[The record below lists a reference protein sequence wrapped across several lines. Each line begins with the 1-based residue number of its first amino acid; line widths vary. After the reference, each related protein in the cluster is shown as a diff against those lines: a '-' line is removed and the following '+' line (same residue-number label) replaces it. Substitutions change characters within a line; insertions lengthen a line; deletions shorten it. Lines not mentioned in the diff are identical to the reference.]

1 MKRKIIILYAIFF
14 SFGLTFVKAIDGMMG
29 FAGYELPISKGELK
43 TNVDVKKTEES
54 YQFYRNNG
62 VIDLVLGNRDDV
74 EVKVYKVEYKDGKR
88 TETKMVNWVNVK
100 DNSVNRIQNL
110 NTSTD
115 SFYQGTYTISLR
127 RHTWCVTKASHSG
140 GWYLN
145 ESILRREES
154 I

>member
-145 ESILRREES
+145 ESILRREKS

>member
-14 SFGLTFVKAIDGMMG
+14 LFGLTFVKAIDGMMG